1 MIMEEKLSQNSATSI
16 GPQPVGTMEQELSH
30 ISHISAARLSP
41 QSLIAVKVM
50 EGESQDSA
58 TDTPLQ
64 PYHFIFSVSAKKQT
78 VTPAGSTQSDTSIEI
93 PPTNSLELSQPS
105 HVRIVPPSIIILS
118 YHA

>member
-1 MIMEEKLSQNSATSI
+1 MIMEEELSQNSATSI

-30 ISHISAARLSP
+30 ISAARLSP
-41 QSLIAVKVM
+41 QPLIAVKVM

-64 PYHFIFSVSAKKQT
+64 PYHFILSVSAKKQT
-78 VTPAGSTQSDTSIEI
+78 VTSVTPAGSTQSDTTEF